1 MASRKTNPDFTNGIP
16 ELLILRLLSR
26 QPLHGYAL
34 VAQIRMATGEALQ
47 FGEGSIYPVLHRLEA
62 EGKLT
67 AQEHEVSG
75 RSRLV
80 YHVTTAGH
88 AQLQA
93 SLESWHRVVSAVQIA
108 LQGG

>member
-1 MASRKTNPDFTNGIP
+1 MAARKTNPDFTNGIP

-26 QPLHGYAL
+26 QPIHGYAL
-34 VAQIRMATGEALQ
+34 VARIRAATGEALQ

-67 AQEHEVSG
+67 AQEEEVGG

-88 AQLQA
+88 AQLQE
-93 SLESWHRVVSAVQIA
+93 SLKSWNRVVSAVQIA